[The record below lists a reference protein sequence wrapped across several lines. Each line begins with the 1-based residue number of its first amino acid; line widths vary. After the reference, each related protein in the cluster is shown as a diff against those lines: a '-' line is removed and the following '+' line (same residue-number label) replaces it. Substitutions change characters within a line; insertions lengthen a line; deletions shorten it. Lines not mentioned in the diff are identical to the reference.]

1 MPTPRDIDRLNRNFP
16 PFMTLLRGRVVDAHP
31 ETGELT
37 MTFNV
42 GEDLCHSGDIVQGG
56 FITAM
61 LDAAMSHAVFA
72 YDDSIATLASL
83 EISTRYLEVTRAGP
97 LRAVGRIV
105 RMTHKTA
112 FLDGQLFSDEG
123 RLLATTQSV
132 AKVVRKK
139 DAKGD

>member
-1 MPTPRDIDRLNRNFP
+1 
-16 PFMTLLRGRVVDAHP
+16 
-31 ETGELT
+31 
-37 MTFNV
+37 MTFKV

-72 YDDSIATLASL
+72 YDDTVGNLASL
-83 EISTRYLEVTRAGP
+83 EISTRYLEITRAGT

-105 RMTHKTA
+105 RLSHKTA
-112 FLDGQLFSDEG
+112 FLDGQLFNEEG

-132 AKVVRKK
+132 AKVVRKR
-139 DAKGD
+139 DT